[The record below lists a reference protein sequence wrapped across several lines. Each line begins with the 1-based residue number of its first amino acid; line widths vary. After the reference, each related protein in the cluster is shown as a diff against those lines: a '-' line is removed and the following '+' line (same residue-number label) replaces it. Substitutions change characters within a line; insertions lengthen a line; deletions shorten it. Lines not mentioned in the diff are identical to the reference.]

1 MDSERK
7 ADLAIA
13 TDTAVVVRDISVPAD
28 SAMAVAVE
36 AVGVVAVEVAVAVK
50 EELAGAAATVV
61 NILIYAS
68 KQK

>member
-1 MDSERK
+1 MASERR

-13 TDTAVVVRDISVPAD
+13 MGTAVVARDISVLAG

-61 NILIYAS
+61 SRLILC
-68 KQK
+68 

>member
-28 SAMAVAVE
+28 SAMAVAVG
-36 AVGVVAVEVAVAVK
+36 AVGVGAVEAAVAAK

-61 NILIYAS
+61 NRLILC
-68 KQK
+68 